1 MTAPDHILCLDLAL
15 ANTGVAVLSLGEPD
29 KLVAVDVIR
38 TEAGSGKARVSD
50 DDWRRTSELVLG
62 LEHAIGRWE
71 PVHIFIECPT
81 GGSKS
86 AKAAKSMALAR
97 GAACGA
103 ITLLG
108 IGCTLVTPFEAKRAA
123 TGDANATK
131 DQVRDSVLARF
142 PYFNGWI
149 KGKSGKVLM
158 GVNEHAYDAVSV
170 YMAAT
175 ATRKYKELRK

>member
-1 MTAPDHILCLDLAL
+1 MPAPDHILCLDLAL

-29 KLVAVDVIR
+29 RLVAVDVIR

-86 AKAAKSMALAR
+86 AKAAKSMALSR

-149 KGKSGKVLM
+149 KGKGGKLLR

>member
-1 MTAPDHILCLDLAL
+1 MPAPDHILCLDLAL

-29 KLVAVDVIR
+29 RLVAVDVIR

-86 AKAAKSMALAR
+86 AKAAKSMALSR

-123 TGDANATK
+123 TGDSNATK

-149 KGKSGKVLM
+149 KGKGGKLLR